1 MRKTF
6 LSTFPFWCIP
16 MIYSGVTILL
26 GLVFPHLEYRY
37 LAGYNHGVT
46 VPVAI
51 AVFSSI
57 AQGML
62 ALTAIVFSLAFVMV
76 QFSST
81 AYSPRL
87 ILWLSRDPIIW
98 HSMGLF
104 TATFLYSLV
113 ALFWV
118 DRWGDGRVPFVSG
131 LLVLLLLIAS
141 IMVISLLVQRLALL
155 QVAGVMRF
163 IGEKGRH
170 LIMEIYPP
178 LTAEVEKRE
187 IPTQQEPAISNL
199 PLTQK
204 VVHTGEPMAIAA
216 YNVEALVNLAKQA
229 EGLIIMP
236 FAVGDVVVE
245 GEALLT
251 VHGSRLILSQ
261 LGLRAAV
268 HLEHQ
273 RTFDQDP
280 KYAIRLLVDI
290 AIKALSPAVNDSTTA
305 VQALNQIEDL
315 LRRLGARD
323 LEVGQVRDE
332 TGVLRLAFPTPTW
345 EDFLMLAFD
354 EIRFYGTSSL
364 QVMRRLRTS
373 LYDIADALPPQR
385 QKAIRHYIEHLDIAV
400 KDSIKDTEDQAT
412 ALQQDRQGLGLSRG
426 L

>member
-1 MRKTF
+1 LRKTF
-6 LSTFPFWCIP
+6 LSGLPFWCIP

-26 GLVFPHLEYRY
+26 GLVFPHLEYR

-51 AVFSSI
+51 AVFSSV
-57 AQGML
+57 AQGVL

-98 HSMGLF
+98 HAMGVF

-113 ALFWV
+113 TLIWV
-118 DRWGDGRVPFVSG
+118 DRWGDGRVPFFSG
-131 LLVLLLLIAS
+131 VLVFLLLTAS
-141 IMVISLLVQRLALL
+141 IMVMGFLVQRLALL

-163 IGEKGRH
+163 IGEKGRQ
-170 LIMEIYPP
+170 LIAEMYSP
-178 LTAEVEKRE
+178 LTRAEIAKTE
-187 IPTQQEPAISNL
+187 IETQHKLAIPNL

-204 VVHTGEPMAIAA
+204 VLHTGEPMAIAA
-216 YNVEALVNLAKQA
+216 YSVEALVNLAKQA
-229 EGLIIMP
+229 EGLIVMP

-251 VHGSRLILSQ
+251 VHGGRLILSQ
-261 LGLRAAV
+261 AGLRAAV
-268 HLEHQ
+268 RLEPQ
-273 RTFDQDP
+273 RTFEQDP
-280 KYAIRLLVDI
+280 KYSLRLLVDI
-290 AIKALSPAVNDSTTA
+290 AIKALSPAVNDPTTA

-332 TGVLRLAFPTPTW
+332 TGVLRLTFPTPTW

-364 QVMRRLRTS
+364 QVMRRLRTA
-373 LYDIADALPPQR
+373 LYDLADALPPER
-385 QKAIRHYIEHLDIAV
+385 QKAVRHYLEHLDSAV
-400 KDSIKDTEDQAT
+400 RNSMMDTEDQAT

-426 L
+426 S

>member
-1 MRKTF
+1 
-6 LSTFPFWCIP
+6 

-98 HSMGLF
+98 YSMGLF

-163 IGEKGRH
+163 IGEKGRQV
-170 LIMEIYPP
+170 ITEIYPP
-178 LTAEVEKRE
+178 LTLAEVEKRE
-187 IPTQQEPAISNL
+187 IETQQKPAISNL

-216 YNVEALVNLAKQA
+216 YNVKALVNLAKQA
-229 EGLIIMP
+229 EGLIVMP
-236 FAVGDVVVE
+236 FAVGDVIVE

-251 VHGSRLILSQ
+251 VHGGRLILSQ
-261 LGLRAAV
+261 PELRAAV

-273 RTFDQDP
+273 RTFEQDP
-280 KYAIRLLVDI
+280 KYSLRLLVDI
-290 AIKALSPAVNDSTTA
+290 AIKALSPAVNDPTTA

-315 LRRLGARD
+315 VRRLGARD

-332 TGVLRLAFPTPTW
+332 TGVLRLIFPTPTW

-354 EIRFYGTSSL
+354 EIRFYGAASL
-364 QVMRRLRTS
+364 QVMRRLRTA
-373 LYDIADALPPQR
+373 LYDLADALPPQR

-400 KDSIKDTEDQAT
+400 KDSIEDTEDQAT